1 MTTPLPSLSVRL
13 LRMDEV
19 AELTGIPV
27 GTLRYWRKC
36 NRGPKAARIGR
47 RVAYRQADV
56 EAWIEKQFEAAS

>member
-1 MTTPLPSLSVRL
+1 MSSPLPQLNARL

-36 NRGPKAARIGR
+36 KKGPKAARIGR
-47 RVAYRQADV
+47 RVAYRLSDV
-56 EAWIEKQFEAAS
+56 EAWIAAQFSDAS